1 MVEETN
7 RHIRIGVGLKEL
19 AQLSD
24 IPTDTA
30 MGVRLKSWIESAQIE
45 TNGYHAP

>member
-1 MVEETN
+1 LITTKRFMVEETN

-30 MGVRLKSWIESAQIE
+30 MGVIE